1 MDAIAAKST
10 GQSTIES
17 YRQTILD
24 MNAWFDALI
33 KKIDVIDI
41 GSGLNCA
48 QKLAAISDIQNEFD
62 KYGPQKLA
70 ELKQKAQQVTQIISN
85 LDAQQVEEQLKSV
98 DRRYN
103 DISKR
108 IARKTQMLE
117 SASKAVEAVRN
128 EIEQLD
134 NWLKEQIAKVQLPQ
148 AFGFESNLLDERLQ
162 KLKTLTKDAEA
173 KQALADTLER
183 RVANMHNDLEPLEQS
198 QLESDLRG
206 VAAKQAELSNL
217 LRSEVGSVTDAAQA
231 LKKFESELE
240 KVKGWLKSKLNDV
253 KKQSGAMPLHSTALE
268 YEIQTA
274 KNGETDIKK
283 FGDSTLNELQK
294 KGQNILKNCSDGDK
308 ERLEKVLVEVN
319 DEFVVLKNEA
329 ANKTKLLNELLEQR
343 KAFEDEIEKLDSW
356 INEVEVS
363 TSSEL
368 LIKNLPLLEDQL
380 VKFEALDKEK
390 KAMSPLLAS
399 VTDRSKA
406 ILPTLNNADKMK
418 LNEQIKT
425 LKDKYHK
432 PTISDRIKTIQDHIK
447 RYKESKAKL
456 ADCVER
462 FNKLKQDIRELNKP
476 VGSKIDDVKILID
489 AHDRIL
495 GDLNENKNKINDI
508 QIDELPE
515 LQAILS
521 QHDDTIKLVE
531 KQIANLRQLLLSRE
545 QYYALINQIN
555 QFIDKYTTIISEIEK
570 SPDSIEEKIKQY
582 DNVTSKI
589 QECEGL
595 LASVHDK
602 GDKIASEGTVSDGN
616 QITEQ
621 IQSLKQQLQNLRRQ
635 VETQRQQNE
644 LILAE
649 HKKVA
654 NDLSTLLDWLHNN
667 EAVCKSRPL
676 LERDPDSVERE
687 ISKHNTFATDVQS
700 HLDQVQ
706 SIDEQIDSDNG
717 IPVSV
722 IEMLSEG
729 RSLLA
734 TLPKELKEREK
745 YLIDSKQHRIDYIKL
760 VAKFKDWLHQ
770 AESYLDNGQHGV
782 DYANLV
788 SDLERHKAFFDN
800 DRPIKDLIAIEI
812 EQTVDRIW
820 PSLQSMEQDDLTQEV
835 RKHKQSLQT
844 TLNAAKKQRGQFEEN
859 LSDWNDYHDRLNS
872 IRSILHAAQIEDE
885 PVTSLAKLESN
896 LQKAIE
902 VLNHLKVSFFFIIH
916 IFHFYQL

>member
-10 GQSTIES
+10 GQNIIEN

-24 MNAWFDALI
+24 MNTWFDALI
-33 KKIDVIDI
+33 KKIDVIDV

-62 KYGPQKLA
+62 KYGPQKMA
-70 ELKQKAQQVTQIISN
+70 DVKQKAQHVTELISN
-85 LDAQQVEEQLKSV
+85 LESQQVEEQLKSV

-117 SASKAVEAVRN
+117 SANKAVESVRG
-128 EIEQLD
+128 EILQLD
-134 NWLKEQIAKVQLPQ
+134 DWLKNQIAKVQQPQ

-198 QLESDLRG
+198 QLESDLRE

-217 LRSEVGSVTDAAQA
+217 LKAEIGTVTDAAQA
-231 LKKFESELE
+231 LKKFESELD

-253 KKQSGAMPLHSTALE
+253 KKQSGTMPLHSSAME
-268 YEIQTA
+268 FEIQTA
-274 KNGETDIKK
+274 KNHENDIKR
-283 FGDSTLNELQK
+283 FGDSTLNEIQK
-294 KGQNILKNCSDGDK
+294 QGQNILKNCSDNDK
-308 ERLEKVLVEVN
+308 ERLEKVLGELN
-319 DEFVVLKNEA
+319 EDFSALKNEA
-329 ANKTKLLNELLEQR
+329 ANKTKSLNELLDQR
-343 KAFEDEIEKLDSW
+343 KAFEDEVTKLDNW

-363 TSSEL
+363 TSAEL
-368 LIKNLPLLEDQL
+368 AVKSLPILEEQL
-380 VKFEALDKEK
+380 VKFENLDKEK
-390 KAMSPLLAS
+390 KAMSPLLQS

-418 LNEQIKT
+418 LNEQIKN
-425 LKDKYHK
+425 LKDKYNK

-456 ADCVER
+456 AECIEF
-462 FNKLKQDIRELNKP
+462 FNKLKQEIRDLNKP
-476 VGSKIDDVKILID
+476 VGCKVEDVKALID
-489 AHDRIL
+489 TNDRIL
-495 GDLNENKNKINDI
+495 SDLNENKNKINDI
-508 QIDELPE
+508 QIDDLPE
-515 LQAILS
+515 LQNVLS

-531 KQIANLRQLLLSRE
+531 RQIANLRQLLLLRE

-555 QFIDKYTTIISEIEK
+555 SFIAKQSIVISDIEK

-582 DNVTSKI
+582 DDVTAKI

-595 LASVHDK
+595 LASANDK
-602 GDKIASEGTVSDGN
+602 GQKIASEGTVSDGN
-616 QITEQ
+616 AITEQ

-644 LILAE
+644 LTLAE

-687 ISKHNTFATDVQS
+687 ISKHKVFAADVQS

-706 SIDEQIDSDNG
+706 NVDEQIDSEYG

-734 TLPKELKEREK
+734 TLPKELQEREK
-745 YLIDSKQHRIDYIKL
+745 YLVDSKQHRISYINL
-760 VAKFKDWLHQ
+760 VNKFKDWLHQ
-770 AESYLDNGQHGV
+770 AEIQLETGQHGV
-782 DYANLV
+782 DYENLV
-788 SDLERHKAFFDN
+788 SDLDKHKAFFDN
-800 DRPIKDLIAIEI
+800 ERPIKDLITIQI
-812 EQTVDRIW
+812 QQTVDQIW
-820 PSLQSMEQDDLTQEV
+820 PSLQPIEQDDLTQEV
-835 RKHKQSLQT
+835 RKHKDTLQS
-844 TLNAAKKQRGQFEEN
+844 TLNAAKQQRADFEEN
-859 LSDWNDYHDRLNS
+859 LSNWNDYHDRLNAV
-872 IRSILHAAQIEDE
+872 RGLLHAAQIADE

-896 LQKAIE
+896 LKKANS
-902 VLNHLKVSFFFIIH
+902 VLNDLKVSRIQFIH
-916 IFHFYQL
+916 YL